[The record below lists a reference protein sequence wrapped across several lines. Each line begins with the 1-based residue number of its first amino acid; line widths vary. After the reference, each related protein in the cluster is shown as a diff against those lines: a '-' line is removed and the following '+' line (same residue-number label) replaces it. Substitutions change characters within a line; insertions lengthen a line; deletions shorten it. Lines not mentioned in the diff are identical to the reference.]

1 MASQERDAVLKI
13 QNSIHVARTTYE
25 VRGGG
30 WYDTSLFILQC
41 NCGYFLNNILY

>member
-30 WYDTSLFILQC
+30 WYDTFSIC
-41 NCGYFLNNILY
+41 IAV

>member
-30 WYDTSLFILQC
+30 WYDYSAVCICSGCFS
-41 NCGYFLNNILY
+41 NNFLY

>member
-30 WYDTSLFILQC
+30 WYDTSAALPF
-41 NCGYFLNNILY
+41 